1 MAKNSSV
8 RGYKVKCEGFH
19 TLPRHPGPI
28 LQKVAGANFLV
39 SFQNM
44 SMYIQA
50 SIMSNYSYYSAACFF
65 PLATS

>member
-1 MAKNSSV
+1 MAKNSSSV

-19 TLPRHPGPI
+19 TLPQHPGPI
-28 LQKVAGANFLV
+28 LQKVAGAKFLV

-50 SIMSNYSYYSAACFF
+50 
-65 PLATS
+65 